1 MKRVII
7 MTVMVWTLLAAMFLP
22 VCAAETTDTAVI
34 GTVMRTDVDVNV
46 YQRASETSEVTAELK
61 AGTVVLV
68 VDDSVE
74 GWSSISVNET
84 VGYIQTKH
92 LITLGSDEINQEFEQ
107 LGNNY
112 HMLFNEVE
120 QLNKQKSQMRIW
132 GTVIAVLVIGIFAAG
147 IIPVIKKNREDG
159 KKRTGTIQ

>member
-7 MTVMVWTLLAAMFLP
+7 MTVMVWTLLAALFLP

-34 GTVMRTDVDVNV
+34 RTAMKTDTDVNV
-46 YQRASETSEVTAELK
+46 YQEASDTSEVTAELK

-68 VDDSVE
+68 TDNSEE
-74 GWSSISVNET
+74 GWSSITVNEI

-92 LITLGSDEINQEFEQ
+92 LITLGSDEIDQEFEQ

-112 HMLFNEVE
+112 HMLFNEME
-120 QLNKQKSQMRIW
+120 QLNKQKTQMRIW

-147 IIPVIKKNREDG
+147 IIPVIKKNREDE

>member
-1 MKRVII
+1 MKRVIV
-7 MTVMVWTLLAAMFLP
+7 MTVMVWTLLTAMFLP
-22 VCAAETTDTAVI
+22 VCTAEATDTAVI
-34 GTVMRTDVDVNV
+34 GTVMKTDADVNV

-74 GWSSISVNET
+74 GWSSITVNET

-92 LITLGSDEINQEFEQ
+92 LITLGSDEIDQEFEQ

-112 HMLFNEVE
+112 HMLFNEME
-120 QLNKQKSQMRIW
+120 QLNKQKTQMRIW

-147 IIPVIKKNREDG
+147 IIPVIKKNREDE
-159 KKRTGTIQ
+159 KKRTGRI

>member
-120 QLNKQKSQMRIW
+120 QLNKQMRIW